1 MRPLVTNRPVALLGL
16 AGLAGIAL
24 LMLQGAV
31 DLVGAAQRA
40 AVLLGLVLVLE
51 RLVLPVARA
60 LVGAPAHAEVEPEP
74 AVVFDAREG

>member
-1 MRPLVTNRPVALLGL
+1 MRPLVTSRPVALLGL

-60 LVGAPAHAEVEPEP
+60 MVGDPANAEPDPAP
-74 AVVFDAREG
+74 AVVFDARDS